1 MTQGP
6 DPCLLEHGATELV
19 SPIRDFLQFKSLK
32 IINPFLNSFTAGRV
46 FIGEESVVDLISRN
60 QETLLV
66 DNEHYSKRKDDG
78 SAI

>member
-6 DPCLLEHGATELV
+6 DPCLLEHGATELI
-19 SPIRDFLQFKSLK
+19 SPIRDSLQFKSLK
-32 IINPFLNSFTAGRV
+32 IVTPFLNSFTAGQV
-46 FIGEESVVDLISRN
+46 FIGEEFVVDLISRN